1 MKGIDTMSDFSFT
14 ITEHIAT
21 LSTRGAWSLEVN
33 KISWGG
39 RPATYDIRKWSPDH
53 SKMSKGISLT
63 DSEFEALAGLFQPVG

>member
-1 MKGIDTMSDFSFT
+1 MSDFSFT

-21 LSTRGAWSLEVN
+21 LSTRGVWSLEVN

-63 DSEFEALAGLFQPVG
+63 DSEFEALLALGIPSAE

>member
-1 MKGIDTMSDFSFT
+1 MSDFSFT

-63 DSEFEALAGLFQPVG
+63 DSEFEALMALGTPSAI